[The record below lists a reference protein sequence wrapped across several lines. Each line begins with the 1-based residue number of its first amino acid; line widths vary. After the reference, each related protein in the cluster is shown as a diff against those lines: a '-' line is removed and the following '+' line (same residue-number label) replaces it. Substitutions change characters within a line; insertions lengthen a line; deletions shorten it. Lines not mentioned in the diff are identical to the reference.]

1 MGTQIREQGG
11 AWRIQLAQNWWYSML
26 GFLRSSLCNI
36 VQEFVD
42 SIRFLNVRHALM
54 QVVILGLIATSA
66 LMLWKGMM
74 CLTGSESPVVVVLSG
89 SMEPAFR
96 RGDALFLNMGDA
108 PIQLGEII
116 VFHVDGE
123 DIPIVHR
130 VIKVHQQNGTGEVD
144 VLTKG
149 DNNDVDDYKGDIYAD
164 GQRWVKEH
172 HVTGRVVW
180 LFPYVGWVTII
191 LTESPFIKYIVMGVL
206 GLLAITSKD

>member
-96 RGDALFLNMGDA
+96 RG
-108 PIQLGEII
+108 
-116 VFHVDGE
+116 E